1 MGSIM
6 TKTPVEHGAAGSA
19 AGILFQ
25 LERALYWLA
34 ESADPASTLGV
45 ETYADVFLLETG
57 SPAIHEEDK
66 HSVQPQGHPFGDH
79 DKRLWR
85 TLEIWC
91 DSAVNGAPE
100 ERAARLLL
108 VTNRPVPAC
117 LARRLHEANQEPEIS
132 ACVQEIKR
140 VAASAPAG
148 VKETID
154 AVTAFGDEILGDV
167 IQRMELWDGTGVA
180 GASVRRQVI
189 GRLHLPAEVDGE
201 RVVDEL
207 LGWLHFVL
215 LEKWRD
221 QKPGWIKRAAFDK
234 RFLAI
239 VHDLQVL
246 RVQAQAAR
254 LIPVDPA
261 DVEKQKGN
269 RFVQHLAQVEVDD
282 ALLEKAIT
290 DYLRFGAEHLRLLD
304 DAEIGPADWT
314 DRGDRMRDRWQHI
327 AASERRKAIQQSP
340 EQLGHDI
347 LDRTLDPDYQE
358 PLAGH
363 PQPEPYLTRG
373 QYHRLAEVDQ
383 VWWYPCG
390 RPEY

>member
-1 MGSIM
+1 
-6 TKTPVEHGAAGSA
+6 
-19 AGILFQ
+19 
-25 LERALYWLA
+25 
-34 ESADPASTLGV
+34 
-45 ETYADVFLLETG
+45 VFLLETG

-100 ERAARLLL
+100 ERSARLLL

-132 ACVQEIKR
+132 ACIQELKS
-140 VAASAPAG
+140 VAPSAPAG
-148 VKETID
+148 VKETVD
-154 AVTAFGDEILGDV
+154 AVTVFGDEILGDV
-167 IQRMELWDGTGVA
+167 IQRMELWDGTDTA
-180 GASVRRQVI
+180 GPSLRRKVI
-189 GRLHLPAEVDGE
+189 DRLHLPAEVDGE
-201 RVVDEL
+201 RIVDEL
-207 LGWLHFVL
+207 RGWLQSVL
-215 LEKWRD
+215 LQKWRD

-239 VHDLQVL
+239 VHDLQVQ

-254 LIPVDPA
+254 LIPVAPEEVA
-261 DVEKQKGN
+261 QQKGK
-269 RFVQHLAQVEVDD
+269 RFVQHLAQIEVSD

-304 DAEIGPADWT
+304 EGEIGPEHWT
-314 DRGDRMRDRWQHI
+314 DRGERMRDRWQHI
-327 AASERRKAIQQSP
+327 GASERRRVSQRSP

-347 LDRTLDPDYQE
+347 LDRTIDPDYQA
-358 PLAGH
+358 PLADH
-363 PQPEPYLTRG
+363 PQPELYLTRG
-373 QYHRLAEVDQ
+373 HYHRLAEADQ
-383 VWWYPCG
+383 VWWYPSDF
-390 RPEY
+390 PEY